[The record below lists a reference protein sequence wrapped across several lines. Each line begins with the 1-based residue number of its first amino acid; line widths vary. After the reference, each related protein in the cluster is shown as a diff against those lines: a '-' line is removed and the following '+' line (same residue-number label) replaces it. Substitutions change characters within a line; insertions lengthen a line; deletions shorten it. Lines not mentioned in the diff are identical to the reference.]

1 MFKSLENACLKIM
14 SENQN
19 DFDGAIPFLCSEHIS
34 YKSEKQ
40 PFNIDEQKKQ
50 LVFLGE
56 EITKFIKEIIEL
68 ERHKLQYFRVTQD
81 TICPMLLN
89 TSGIRQAIYKDGLIH
104 VGCEKLYF
112 QSDAD
117 EALASA
123 VLKENDEMVFY
134 ISYPYFHVS
143 KKDTYEKYQEIK
155 KELQKARQ
163 KKNSISSQ
171 YESIRNEIEKHEFW
185 EQYNIPF
192 KFVTNIKPVLS
203 GLTERSWGNGCNR
216 ATVYHVRL
224 RENIALGKLS
234 RNSEDYL
241 CSQQSGNAY
250 YKNSSVDINE
260 TQDIV
265 TCKQCLKII
274 EKFKKA

>member
-14 SENQN
+14 SENQK
-19 DFDGAIPFLCSEHIS
+19 DCEDSIPFPKNEEVIF
-34 YKSEKQ
+34 KSEKI
-40 PFNIDEQKKQ
+40 PFNIDEQKKK
-50 LVFLGE
+50 LEILGE
-56 EITKFIKEIIEL
+56 EISKLIKENVEL
-68 ERHKLQYFRVTQD
+68 ESHKLQYFRVTQD
-81 TICPMLLN
+81 TICPMLFN
-89 TSGIRQAIYKDGLIH
+89 TTGIREAIYKDGLIF
-104 VGCEKLYF
+104 VGSEKLHF

-134 ISYPYFHVS
+134 KSYPYFHVS
-143 KKDTYEKYQEIK
+143 KKDKYEEYQKTK
-155 KELQKARQ
+155 KELQEVRQ

-171 YESIRNEIEKHEFW
+171 YESIREEIEKYEFW
-185 EQYNIPF
+185 EQYKIPF
-192 KFVTNIKPVLS
+192 KFVVDIKPVLS

-224 RENIALGKLS
+224 RENITLGKLS

-250 YKNSSVDINE
+250 YNISRVDINDI
-260 TQDIV
+260 QDVV

-274 EKFKKA
+274 EKYKKV

>member
-1 MFKSLENACLKIM
+1 MFKKLENACLKIL
-14 SENQN
+14 SDNQS
-19 DFDGAIPFLCSEHIS
+19 DYESSIPFSSDTQNIS
-34 YKSEKQ
+34 TSKKT
-40 PFNIDEQKKQ
+40 PFNINEQKEQ
-50 LVFLGE
+50 LESLG
-56 EITKFIKEIIEL
+56 KENSKLIAMQVKL
-68 ERHKLQYFRVTQD
+68 ESHKLQYFRVTQD

-89 TSGIRQAIYKDGLIH
+89 TTGIREAIYKDGLIF
-104 VGCEKLYF
+104 VGSEKLHF

-143 KKDTYEKYQEIK
+143 KKDKYEEYQKTK
-155 KELQKARQ
+155 KELQEVRQ

-171 YESIRNEIEKHEFW
+171 YESIREEIEKYEFW
-185 EQYNIPF
+185 EQYKIPF
-192 KFVTNIKPVLS
+192 KFVVDIKPVLS

-216 ATVYHVRL
+216 ATVYHIRL
-224 RENIALGKLS
+224 RENIVQGKLK
-234 RNSEDYL
+234 RKDDEYL

-250 YKNSSVDINE
+250 YKNSSVDINDMQE
-260 TQDIV
+260 VV

-274 EKFKKA
+274 EKFKKD